1 MSSKSRAKY
10 GPRPARTAGLSTRA
24 AIVAVLSSAL
34 LVSLCTGCSR
44 NYWRTQ
50 ADFDTY
56 NEVLKKTRDPRWDLP
71 RVTVEAD
78 PRSRFFDP
86 FDPDHE
92 PLPPDD
98 PAAAQYMVRASGWNG
113 YKSWHKL
120 GESLT
125 VENPQWLANFG
136 FSPEMIPGK
145 SNEFLATEKQAADV
159 LDEETPGPLPMNAPN
174 GMTPGQ
180 SAQGSPASS
189 QIAALGAGS
198 KATTQKSAIQ
208 LVNHEVMEV
217 AQGGAELPPPPVP
230 PVPNAD
236 PFPEVPGAAPAAN
249 EGNMPA
255 MLPGANADGQ
265 VAQNTDDPITT
276 GRQVPTIDRLT
287 LEQAIELANL
297 NNRTYQSIIEDVYL
311 AALDLTFQQFQFNV
325 RYLGFSGEPNGGLEY
340 RNTPGGPNNLA
351 MNGRFGV
358 SQLLPTGGQWV
369 AELTNNTLWLFS
381 GPNQTA
387 SVSVLSYSLVQPL
400 LLGAGRK
407 VVMENLTQQER
418 QVLYSVR
425 TLARYR
431 KIFFSDTVINGPG
444 GGFLGLLR
452 QYQQVRNQKDNIQAL
467 IVQVE
472 RLRALNSAKPQ
483 VFLQRVEPFP
493 VDLNPPA
500 EFAAQLVLNPARL
513 EVGWRGPMTA
523 EMRDRLMALST
534 STAWR
539 EAINNAYRQLETE
552 TISLDIAQLVTRL
565 ANSENA
571 LRSAE
576 RSFQDN
582 LDQFKLQLGVP
593 TDFQISIK
601 TDILKQFELIDPL
614 LNARENEVIAFV
626 NDVSLLDDSVVDVA
640 TLERVTS
647 LFDEMMDRIEKDSL
661 ETVRIDFERVAAN
674 EAYRLAHLPTL
685 NQREQYRKNLERD
698 AQIFASQLK
707 DFAGIRER
715 IDIVRSRPANTPWT
729 PAQWRDAVFEI
740 KNCREDLLQVTQ
752 SLKVVQLGLRV
763 ELIKLADFDLAFD
776 QVVELAMENRLDLM
790 NQRAFVV
797 DSRRQMEVAA
807 NRLQAQVNLVAE
819 GDVGTSG
826 GNKPFDF
833 RGTNSQYRAG
843 VQVTAPLDQIIERN
857 NYRESQI
864 NYQRARR
871 AYMALEDDV
880 KADVRAEWRQLSVLR
895 QNFETAR
902 QTLRFSAMQLDLAIE
917 NNNAPTNAAAAGNA
931 GRTNQGGNTGLNLLN
946 ALNAILGAQND
957 LIGIWVDYERNR
969 INIYRDMDIM
979 QVDERGIWI
988 DDIYQ
993 NRTSPAA
1000 SDNNEPAY
1008 DTASLPPTAAL
1019 LVSVGT
1025 EELLQR
1031 ERSSRV
1037 RTGRI
1042 SLPAPGVVAAV
1053 SGYGNGS
1060 TADSSFDQRNSGAIQ
1075 QVRFEEPSR
1084 SASNSHP
1091 VFDSRSTQTGTGQE
1105 AQRGLGQ
1112 MDRTDTPAGS
1122 RSGWRPRV
1130 PTVRDDQSRP

>member
-1 MSSKSRAKY
+1 VILLALC
-10 GPRPARTAGLSTRA
+10 GGLL
-24 AIVAVLSSAL
+24 LSSL
-34 LVSLCTGCSR
+34 TGCSR
-44 NYWRTQ
+44 NFWRTQ

-78 PRSRFFDP
+78 ARSRFFDP

-136 FSPEMIPGK
+136 FSPEMIPGR
-145 SNEFLATEKQAADV
+145 NDEFVATERKAAEI
-159 LDEETPGPLPMNAPN
+159 LDQETPVGIPMAP
-174 GMTPGQ
+174 GIEPMSDATKSGTPKA
-180 SAQGSPASS
+180 SAG
-189 QIAALGAGS
+189 G
-198 KATTQKSAIQ
+198 IQ
-208 LVNHEVMEV
+208 LVNHEV
-217 AQGGAELPPPPVP
+217 
-230 PVPNAD
+230 
-236 PFPEVPGAAPAAN
+236 AAPAQTGDLVPPAPAIEELPGYQAGTAPAQATVSATVQTPGN
-249 EGNMPA
+249 EPS
-255 MLPGANADGQ
+255 MLPGMAASSEANASP
-265 VAQNTDDPITT
+265 ADPNTT
-276 GRQVPTIDRLT
+276 GRQVPTLNEMT

-297 NNRTYQSIIEDVYL
+297 NNRDYQSTIEDVYL
-311 AALDLTFQQFQFNV
+311 AALDLTFEQYQFNV
-325 RYLGFSGEPNGGLEY
+325 RYLGFGGEPGGGLEY

-351 MNGRFGV
+351 GNSNFGV
-358 SQLLPTGGQWV
+358 SQLLPTGGQWI

-381 GPNQTA
+381 GPNQTN
-387 SVSVLSYSLVQPL
+387 SVSILSYSLVQPL

-407 VVMENLTQQER
+407 VVLENLTQQER

-425 TLARYR
+425 TLARFR

-483 VFLQRVEPFP
+483 VFTQRVEPFP
-493 VDLNPPA
+493 LDLNPPP
-500 EFAAQLVLNPARL
+500 EFAGQLILNPAKL
-513 EVGWRGPMTA
+513 EIGWRGPMSA
-523 EMRDRLMALST
+523 EVRNQLLTLST
-534 STAWR
+534 SGAWR
-539 EAINNAYRQLETE
+539 DAVEAAYRQLETE

-582 LDQFKLQLGVP
+582 LDLFKFQLGIP

-601 TDILKQFELIDPL
+601 TEILKQFELIDPR
-614 LNARENEVIAFV
+614 LNDRENEVIAFV
-626 NDVSLLDDSVVDVA
+626 NDVSLLDDTVVDVPQFRA
-640 TLERVTS
+640 VAQRFSEA
-647 LFDEMMDRIEKDSL
+647 MDRIEQDSL
-661 ETVRIDFERVAAN
+661 ETVRLDFQRVAAN
-674 EAYRLAHLPTL
+674 ESYRLAHLPQSI
-685 NQREQYRKNLERD
+685 QREQYRKNLERD
-698 AQIFASQLK
+698 AQVFESQLK
-707 DFAGIRER
+707 DFAEIRER
-715 IDIVRSRPANTPWT
+715 IDILRSRPENAPWT
-729 PAQWRDAVFEI
+729 PDQWKDAVFEI

-763 ELIKLADFDLAFD
+763 ELIKLADFDLGFD
-776 QVVELAMENRLDLM
+776 GVVQLAVDNRLDLM

-797 DSRRQMEVAA
+797 DSRRRMEVAA

-819 GDVGTSG
+819 GDIGTSV

-833 RGTNSQYRAG
+833 RGSNSQYRAG

-880 KADVRAEWRQLSVLR
+880 KADVRAEWRQLAVLR

-917 NNNAPTNAAAAGNA
+917 NNNAPANAATAGNA

-946 ALNAILGAQND
+946 ALNAILSAQND

-988 DDIYQ
+988 DEIYQ
-993 NRTSPAA
+993 SRTSTADPA
-1000 SDNNEPAY
+1000 NNEPAY
-1008 DTASLPPTAAL
+1008 DAASLPPTAARIVTL
-1019 LVSVGT
+1019 GT
-1025 EELLQR
+1025 QELLQR
-1031 ERSSRV
+1031 ERSLVSRPV
-1037 RTGRI
+1037 VSGIGRLN
-1042 SLPAPGVVAAV
+1042 LPAPASVGDT
-1053 SGYGNGS
+1053 SGFGNGVALGGS
-1060 TADSSFDQRNSGAIQ
+1060 LPVGSIRQVGYEDLTGGNTSPVVHSG
-1075 QVRFEEPSR
+1075 VP
-1084 SASNSHP
+1084 
-1091 VFDSRSTQTGTGQE
+1091 QTGTGQE
-1105 AQRGLGQ
+1105 TQGGLGQ
-1112 MDRTDTPAGS
+1112 MDRPHPAPGS
-1122 RSGWRPRV
+1122 RSGWRPHV
-1130 PTVRDDQSRP
+1130 PAVRDDQGGTR